1 MTARGEPTT
10 VQSSSGP
17 PMTAQAE
24 TAAET
29 RGGPAQAP
37 GETLSALPA
46 QPGTR
51 QAPAT
56 VRDLRAS
63 DTRPGPDTLTFD
75 QGDLVVIS
83 GLPGSGKSTLIRRT
97 VRAARADSQD
107 TREQWEARLPAA
119 LPYALYRPLARLAH
133 YAALRRL
140 LRSGRSVVVH
150 DCGTQSWVR
159 HWLARE
165 ARRRGRTLHLLLLDV
180 DPDTALDGQR
190 ARGRGVSRY
199 AFLRHRR
206 AVARLR
212 TALDAGTPPPGCGAA
227 TLLDRAA
234 ADRLRSL
241 VFRA

>member
-1 MTARGEPTT
+1 MTHVTARGSPPRCRAAAAARSPPRPESRRAGARPRHDPARPARPAGHPAD
-10 VQSSSGP
+10 SGHRP
-17 PMTAQAE
+17 
-24 TAAET
+24 
-29 RGGPAQAP
+29 RPA
-37 GETLSALPA
+37 GH
-46 QPGTR
+46 R
-51 QAPAT
+51 
-56 VRDLRAS
+56 
-63 DTRPGPDTLTFD
+63 RPSRPDTLTFG
-75 QGDLVVIS
+75 QGDLVVVS

-140 LRSGRSVVVH
+140 LRAGRSVVVH
-150 DCGTQSWVR
+150 DCGTQRWVR

-165 ARRRGRTLHLLLLDV
+165 ARRRGRTLHMVFLDV

-206 AVARLR
+206 VVARLLA
-212 TALDAGTPPPGCGAA
+212 TLDAGTPPPGCGSA

-234 ADRLRSL
+234 ADRLRTL
-241 VFRA
+241 TFRA

>member
-10 VQSSSGP
+10 VQSSSGRAVSAP
-17 PMTAQAE
+17 PPSP
-24 TAAET
+24 
-29 RGGPAQAP
+29 GGPAPALAT
-37 GETLSALPA
+37 TLPALPA
-46 QPGTR
+46 QPGAR
-51 QAPAT
+51 QIPAT
-56 VRDLRAS
+56 VRDLRATG
-63 DTRPGPDTLTFD
+63 DRPAPDTLTFG
-75 QGDLVVIS
+75 QGDLVVVS

-140 LRSGRSVVVH
+140 LGAGRSVVVH
-150 DCGTQSWVR
+150 DCGTQRWVR

-165 ARRRGRTLHLLLLDV
+165 ARRRGRTLHMVFLDV

-206 AVARLR
+206 VVARLLA
-212 TALDAGTPPPGCGAA
+212 TLDAGTPPPGCGSA

-234 ADRLRSL
+234 ADRLRTL
-241 VFRA
+241 TFRA

>member
-10 VQSSSGP
+10 VQSSSGRAVSAP
-17 PMTAQAE
+17 PHTQ
-24 TAAET
+24 
-29 RGGPAQAP
+29 GGPTPPAVGMA
-37 GETLSALPA
+37 LSALPA

-51 QAPAT
+51 QIPAT
-56 VRDLRAS
+56 VRDLRGPG
-63 DTRPGPDTLTFD
+63 DRPAPDTLTFG
-75 QGDLVVIS
+75 QGDLVVVS

-150 DCGTQSWVR
+150 DCGTQRWVR
-159 HWLARE
+159 HWLARQ
-165 ARRRGRTLHLLLLDV
+165 ARRRDRTLHLVLLDV

-190 ARGRGVSRY
+190 TRGRGVSRY

-206 AVARLR
+206 AVARLLA
-212 TALDAGTPPPGCGAA
+212 ALDAGTPPPGCGSAV
-227 TLLDRAA
+227 LLDRAA
-234 ADRLRSL
+234 ADRLRTL
-241 VFRA
+241 TFRA

>member
-17 PMTAQAE
+17 PTAVPAETITAQAGL
-24 TAAET
+24 AGPVP
-29 RGGPAQAP
+29 GG
-37 GETLSALPA
+37 TLPALPA
-46 QPGTR
+46 QPGVR
-51 QAPAT
+51 HAPAS
-56 VRDLRAS
+56 VRDLRGGGA
-63 DTRPGPDTLTFD
+63 PAADTLTFD

-107 TREQWEARLPAA
+107 TREEWEARFPAA

-140 LRSGRSVVVH
+140 LRSGRSIVVH

-165 ARRRGRTLHLLLLDV
+165 ARRRGRTLHLIFLDV

-206 AVARLR
+206 AVARLLG
-212 TALDAGTPPPGCGAA
+212 ALDAGAPPPGCGAA

-234 ADRLRSL
+234 ADRLRDL
-241 VFRA
+241 TFRA

>member
-1 MTARGEPTT
+1 M
-10 VQSSSGP
+10 QSSSGREVSAP
-17 PMTAQAE
+17 PPSP
-24 TAAET
+24 
-29 RGGPAQAP
+29 GGPAPALAT
-37 GETLSALPA
+37 TLPALPA

-51 QAPAT
+51 QIPAT
-56 VRDLRAS
+56 VRDLRATG
-63 DTRPGPDTLTFD
+63 DRPAPDTLTFG
-75 QGDLVVIS
+75 QGDLVVVS

-133 YAALRRL
+133 YAALRRM
-140 LRSGRSVVVH
+140 LRAGRSVVVH
-150 DCGTQSWVR
+150 DCGTQRWVR

-165 ARRRGRTLHLLLLDV
+165 ARRRGRTLHMVFLDV

-206 AVARLR
+206 VVARLLA
-212 TALDAGTPPPGCGAA
+212 TLDAGTPPPGCGSA

-234 ADRLRSL
+234 ADRLRTL
-241 VFRA
+241 TFRA

>member
-10 VQSSSGP
+10 VQSSSGRAVSAP
-17 PMTAQAE
+17 PHSS
-24 TAAET
+24 
-29 RGGPAQAP
+29 GGPVPPALALDA
-37 GETLSALPA
+37 TLSALPA
-46 QPGTR
+46 QPGAR
-51 QAPAT
+51 LAPAA
-56 VRDLRAS
+56 VRDLRGPG
-63 DTRPGPDTLTFD
+63 DRPAPDTLTFG

-119 LPYALYRPLARLAH
+119 LPYALYRPLARIAH

-159 HWLARE
+159 HWLTRE
-165 ARRRGRTLHLLLLDV
+165 ARRRGRSLHLLFLDV

-206 AVARLR
+206 AVARLLS
-212 TALDAGTPPPGCGAA
+212 ALEAGDPPRGCDAAV
-227 TLLDRAA
+227 LLDRAA
-234 ADRLRSL
+234 AGRLRAL
-241 VFRA
+241 TFRA